1 MNLIIFAGLAA
12 ATVAA
17 AASTLAFPLVVRIA
31 MAIRAMDY
39 PGGRRVHSE
48 AIPRLG
54 GIAIVV
60 GIAAGTIY
68 TSLLLWR
75 QWGEKVTPLDML
87 ALLLGTG
94 LVFLV
99 GAAEDGIGL
108 TPLARLV
115 VQIVAASV
123 VVYAGWAFSDLYV
136 PFWGNVRLGLFG
148 SFITVL
154 WIVGVTNAINLLDG
168 LDGLAGG
175 VAGIIATSLLVF
187 ALIQAN
193 ILFVIVTAAIVG
205 ACLGFLGHNWAP
217 ARIYMGDSGA
227 LTLGFLLAVMSLHAS
242 IKQAATVAIL
252 IPLLA
257 LGLPVIDT
265 LLVMAVRFVEKP
277 QGSHVRRFARMFQAD
292 RNHLHHLIAHIAP
305 ERKRIVLVI
314 YSVAACFCAMALV
327 VSVSRSAMLG
337 MVLVLVEVAVV
348 FLMRTI
354 GVRGEARTISLKQRQ
369 ELREGF
375 FADRASMP

>member
-1 MNLIIFAGLAA
+1 
-12 ATVAA
+12 
-17 AASTLAFPLVVRIA
+17 

-68 TSLLLWR
+68 TSVLLWR

-94 LVFLV
+94 LVLV
-99 GAAEDGIGL
+99 VGIAEDGIGL

-175 VAGIIATSLLVF
+175 VAAIIATSLLVF

-205 ACLGFLGHNWAP
+205 ACLGFLRHNWAP

-314 YSVAACFCAMALV
+314 YCVAACFCGMALV